1 MDTFQITVLSIATI
15 VLFGIL
21 IVVGMLMRKEGK
33 SVPFPPVSTDC
44 PDNWEQKGKMCIP
57 NVLNKGIFKS
67 EDNAKFITDL
77 SNNRYNLKR
86 YTQSFAFCG
95 INGGSSWKFTESV
108 FVNTKR
114 NELPNHN

>member
-44 PDNWEQKGKMCIP
+44 PDGWTQNGKMCIP
-57 NVLNKGIFKS
+57 DVSNKGILKDIS
-67 EDNAKFITDL
+67 EVMPPDGGRARKKGTRRQMRTSRRQMRSSRRH
-77 SNNRYNLKR
+77 SNK
-86 YTQSFAFCG
+86 
-95 INGGSSWKFTESV
+95 
-108 FVNTKR
+108 
-114 NELPNHN
+114 